1 MALALLMAVLLVGTI
16 GYVLLGFGAVN
27 ALYQTVTTVATV
39 GFREVEPLSTAGKF
53 FTMALILLGVGA
65 TLYAFSVLIETLI
78 EGRLQDLLGR
88 RRMEKTISS
97 MHGHVIICGWGR
109 VGRSIASEV
118 AAAGRA
124 LVVVDHDE
132 SRLAECVHP
141 TVCGDATE
149 DPVLIAAGVERAAA
163 LVAAVDLDAAN
174 SFITLSARAMRP
186 DLFIVTR
193 ARSSDSEEKLRRA
206 GADRVVNP
214 QNIGGARMAAFV
226 LRPHVAEFV
235 DVVMH
240 ERNLEFRLEELAIGS
255 GSPIAG
261 ATLRDA
267 HLRDRTGALVLALR
281 DPLGQFLTNP
291 PPDTAFEPGQ
301 VLIAIGTESE
311 LRALAELVGT

>member
-1 MALALLMAVLLVGTI
+1 
-16 GYVLLGFGAVN
+16 
-27 ALYQTVTTVATV
+27 
-39 GFREVEPLSTAGKF
+39 
-53 FTMALILLGVGA
+53 
-65 TLYAFSVLIETLI
+65 
-78 EGRLQDLLGR
+78 
-88 RRMEKTISS
+88 
-97 MHGHVIICGWGR
+97 
-109 VGRSIASEV
+109 
-118 AAAGRA
+118 
-124 LVVVDHDE
+124 
-132 SRLAECVHP
+132 
-141 TVCGDATE
+141 
-149 DPVLIAAGVERAAA
+149 
-163 LVAAVDLDAAN
+163 
-174 SFITLSARAMRP
+174 
-186 DLFIVTR
+186 
-193 ARSSDSEEKLRRA
+193 
-206 GADRVVNP
+206 
-214 QNIGGARMAAFV
+214 MAAFV